1 MNFLLPTPYVD
12 TYSKTLEFAHT
23 DTLELFN
30 VNKKRFGNTWYWY
43 NNPVTYKFNSL
54 GYRMNK
60 ELSEVDY
67 DNYFAFFGCSF
78 TVGTGVPLE
87 DTFPHSIAKRA
98 GVDYINAGVGGG
110 TPEVV
115 VWNLTKLFTLAPKK
129 PKVIMINWPE
139 ITRTAFWL
147 DNKLQFMLPNRLSLD
162 KNHWTKSYEAF
173 IMEESHIDNRFDML
187 RKIVHLLC
195 NTAGVNLFE
204 FVTHQSDIN
213 FFKKYQGI
221 HTARIEHPDNTS
233 LEKLH
238 FNKGR
243 DISETAALSAHPGF
257 MHQQLVCEKFFEM
270 VKI

>member
-1 MNFLLPTPYVD
+1 MNCLLTTPYVD
-12 TYSKTLEFAHT
+12 TLGKTLEFAHT

-30 VNKKRFGNTWYWY
+30 INKKRFGTNWYWY
-43 NNPVTYKFNSL
+43 NNPITYKFNSL
-54 GYRMNK
+54 GYRMDK
-60 ELSEVDY
+60 ELSEVEY

-87 DTFPHSIAKRA
+87 DTFAHLIAKRA

-115 VWNLTKLFTLAPKK
+115 VWNITQLLTHAPKK

-147 DNKLQFMLPNRLSLD
+147 DGKLQFMLPNRLTID

-187 RKIVHLLC
+187 RKMVQALC

-204 FVTHQSDIN
+204 FVTYQSDNN
-213 FFKKYQGI
+213 FYKKHQGI
-221 HTARIEHPDNTS
+221 YTAPIEHPDNDP

-238 FNKGR
+238 LNKGR
-243 DISETAALSAHPGF
+243 DISETPALSAHPGF
-257 MHQQLVCEKFFEM
+257 MHQRLACEKFFEV
-270 VKI
+270 VKL